1 MIDINLLI
9 YMLGIRLR
17 TLIRFLDR
25 YKKQFV
31 FVVYEMG
38 KAAYTG
44 AFVSSVLDG
53 VSHRVVILLFLGII
67 LSLTA
72 VKFRE

>member
-9 YMLGIRLR
+9 YMIGIGLR
-17 TLIRFLDR
+17 KLFRFLDR

-44 AFVSSVLDG
+44 AFVSSVLTG
-53 VSHRVVILLFLGII
+53 VSPQVVVLLCLGII
-67 LSLTA
+67 LSLAA